1 MAGMMQQLTPFTA
14 LALGFAANMVLANDI
29 YVDALGDAATPDGV
43 LRGSLYSAEG
53 RRDRGE
59 CSFG

>member
-1 MAGMMQQLTPFTA
+1 
-14 LALGFAANMVLANDI
+14 MVLANDI
-29 YVDALGDAATPDGV
+29 YVDALGGGDAGRG
-43 LRGSLYSAEG
+43 LRGSLYGAEG